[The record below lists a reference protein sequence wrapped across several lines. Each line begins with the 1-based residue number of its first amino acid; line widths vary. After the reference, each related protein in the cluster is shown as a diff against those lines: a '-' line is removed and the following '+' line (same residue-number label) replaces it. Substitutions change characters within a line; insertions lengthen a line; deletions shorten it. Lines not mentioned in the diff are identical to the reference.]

1 MVEQIK
7 AVSQTEITGDD
18 AGDIG
23 RANFAGSF
31 DRRLLILAVGIVPL
45 AEGMPFGEWLGDLGV
60 APVAPQFLLHVL
72 SEEIG
77 ERLPFVGEID
87 LVSDGDDLAVA
98 GLEGD
103 NRPTKSLLC
112 LADTLARAH
121 LLKNM
126 LKIRHGGSRLSG
138 GRAAEAGMALLV
150 LQAAAPR
157 SGVVATDLRHVS
169 YGPAGQGGVFPY
181 RAEGGVS

>member
-31 DRRLLILAVGIVPL
+31 DRRLLIFAVGIVPL
-45 AEGMPFGEWLGDLGV
+45 HERVPFGERLGDLGV

-87 LVSDGDDLAVA
+87 LVSDGDDLAGA

-103 NRPTKSLLC
+103 NRPAKSLLC
-112 LADTLARAH
+112 LADALARAH

-126 LKIRHGGSRLSG
+126 LEIRQGGRRLSG
-138 GRAAEAGMALLV
+138 GRDAGAGMAFLV
-150 LQAAAPR
+150 LQAAAAR
-157 SGVVATDLRHVS
+157 TGLVATDLRHVS
-169 YGPAGQGGVFPY
+169 YRPAGQCAVFAY
-181 RAEGGVS
+181 RAG